1 MIVKRMGWVVGITM
15 LCWGSMVILG
25 SFQSVP
31 ERTMSEAIGT
41 ILNTHVDPQILND
54 DYSKR
59 VFALYIKRLDPG
71 KRLFT
76 QADINRLRAFEL
88 TLDDAV
94 RENDERLAVLA
105 HEILTQRIA
114 EAQATVTAYQDT
126 PHQFEVPEWLETDFD
141 QRAYPA
147 NDADFKDEW
156 RRFVKHQVLMG
167 AMTAI
172 ESQAATQNP
181 QTIEDPAV
189 EAEARRKVALQMV
202 DYFKRLKSDTL
213 AKRTQWLIDAMAGAF
228 DPHTAYMAP
237 EDRNEF
243 DIGIKGSLEGIGAV
257 LQEEN
262 GTIKI
267 TRVVPGSPSA
277 RSKKMAAQD
286 VILKVTQANGDTTDM
301 AGLSVMD
308 AVKVIRGKKGTEVT
322 LTIKSPDGKVS
333 VVTLVRDVIQL
344 EESYAKSAVV
354 SLPNGDRVGYLY
366 LPGFYRDFNDSNARN
381 AADDVKQILASFQ
394 RQGITAMV
402 FDLRNNGG
410 GALDDAVKVAGLLIE
425 SGPVVQVRD
434 RFNRRYVYTDY
445 DRGVAFTGQVVVLV
459 NTFSASASE
468 IVAGALQDYGRA
480 LIVGGQH
487 TYGKGTVQQ
496 LLSLPV
502 DRMGS
507 VKVTNQKYYRVT
519 GASTQFKG
527 VVPDIIVP
535 QSEDYLEV
543 GEEKLPYA
551 LDWSSTTPQSFT
563 PWPHTV
569 DRDEVAKRSAARIAQ
584 SSPYAGLQDYITRY
598 QAHRKQSKVTLQASQ
613 AIAQQKLVRSDAA
626 LLDRFKVTQPEMT
639 AQVDMPTSSDTD
651 RQAALTQWAQQL
663 VTDPHITEAIHIVL
677 DMSHATGGRVVD
689 THR

>member
-1 MIVKRMGWVVGITM
+1 MIAKRLGWVVGVVV
-15 LCWGSMVILG
+15 LCWGSMAILA

-41 ILNTHVDPQILND
+41 ILNTHVDPIPLND
-54 DYSKR
+54 AYSKR

-76 QADINRLRAFEL
+76 QADITRLQAL
-88 TLDDAV
+88 DTTLDDAV
-94 RENDERLAVLA
+94 RDNDDRLAVLA
-105 HEILTQRIA
+105 HDILTQRIA
-114 EAQATVTAYQDT
+114 EAQAIVTAYQDT
-126 PHQFEVPEWLETDFD
+126 PHQFEVVESIETDFD
-141 QRAYPA
+141 RRVYPA
-147 NDADFKDEW
+147 NDKAFKDEW
-156 RRFVKHQVLMG
+156 RRFVKHQVLVS

-172 ESQAATQNP
+172 ETQVATPNP
-181 QTIEDPAV
+181 LTIDDPAV

-213 AKRTQWLIDAMAGAF
+213 AKRTQWLIDAMAAAF

-257 LQEEN
+257 LQEDN

-286 VILKVTQANGDTTDM
+286 VVLKVTQANGDTTDM

-333 VVTLVRDVIQL
+333 VVTLIRDVIQL

-354 SLPNGDRVGYLY
+354 TLPDGTKVGYLY

-381 AADDVKQILASFQ
+381 AADDVKQLLASFQ

-410 GALDDAVKVAGLLIE
+410 GALDDAVKVAGLFIE

-445 DRGVAFTGQVVVLV
+445 DRGIAFTGHVVVLV
-459 NTFSASASE
+459 NAFSASASE

-496 LLSLPV
+496 LLTLPG

-527 VVPDIIVP
+527 VVPDIILP

-543 GEEKLPYA
+543 GEEKLTHA
-551 LDWSSTTPQSFT
+551 LDWSSTTSQLFT
-563 PWPHTV
+563 PWPHTI
-569 DRDEVAKRSAARIAQ
+569 DRESLAKRSGTRIAQ
-584 SSPYAGLQDYITRY
+584 SSPYGTLTDYIARY
-598 QAHRKQSKVTLQASQ
+598 QAHRKQTNAPLQASQ
-613 AIAQQKLVRSDAA
+613 AMAQQKMVRADAS
-626 LLDRFKVTQPEMT
+626 LLDRFKVAQPEMT
-639 AQVDMPTSSDTD
+639 ATYDLPLTTDPD
-651 RQAALTQWAQQL
+651 RQAEVAQWAKQL
-663 VTDPHITEAIHIVL
+663 VNDPHLTEAIQIVS
-677 DMSHATGGRVVD
+677 DMSQAAGGRAVG
-689 THR
+689 TRQ